1 MNLPRLAVKVEA
13 LHGGLHVANRRLDP
27 ATFQALQA
35 LIAHGGLRVGARL
48 ARAIRDRRREVGA
61 TAAHFA
67 NHGIDDIDALEREG
81 AAISAPMLVNLAGS
95 LDVDLVWF
103 IEREP
108 AMLNQHPSGT
118 LDVNGVRL
126 GTDEGLEL
134 LRAFAAIRDE
144 DARKKVLELAQAFA
158 SESSGDKCE

>member
-1 MNLPRLAVKVEA
+1 MT
-13 LHGGLHVANRRLDP
+13 NRRLDP

-35 LIAHGGLRVGARL
+35 LIAHGGLRVGECL
-48 ARAIRDRRREVGA
+48 ARAIRERRQEIGV
-61 TAAHFA
+61 TAARFA
-67 NHGIDDIDALEREG
+67 NHGIDDIDAVAREG
-81 AAISAPMLVNLAGS
+81 ATISAPMLVNLAGA

-108 AMLNQHPSGT
+108 AMLNQRPADT
-118 LDVNGVRL
+118 LDVNGVLL

-144 DARKKVLELAQAFA
+144 DARKKVLELAQHFA
-158 SESSGDKCE
+158 GVKNTN